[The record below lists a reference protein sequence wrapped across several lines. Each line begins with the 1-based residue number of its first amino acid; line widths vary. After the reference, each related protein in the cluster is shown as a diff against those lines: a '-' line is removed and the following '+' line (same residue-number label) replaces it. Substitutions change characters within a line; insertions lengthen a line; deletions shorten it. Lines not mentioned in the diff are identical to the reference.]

1 MLLLAVILA
10 ILVVRTQ
17 PHPVPVVAA
26 APVATDLASAARAAG
41 YERAFI
47 ARLQSAQRPTVVMK
61 PGRLGPMPAARGT
74 SRIGG
79 APDLP
84 AAARWPTCHGRPQTF
99 LAQVRVRDLPPAAR
113 ELRRA
118 G

>member
-10 ILVVRTQ
+10 VVVGARMQ

-26 APVATDLASAARAAG
+26 APVATDLASAAAAAG
-41 YERAFI
+41 YDQPFI
-47 ARLQSAQRPTVVMK
+47 ARLQSARRPTVVMK
-61 PGRLGPMPAARGT
+61 PGKVGPMPAARGT

-84 AAARWPTCHGRPQTF
+84 AAARWPTCHGRPQSF
-99 LAQVRVRDLPPAAR
+99 LAQVRVRDLPRGAR
-113 ELRRA
+113 ELRR
-118 G
+118 